1 MALRRILKDYQ
12 QGLFETSVGETTT
25 ALQAYPNHFYTT
37 DNGGFNYS
45 NSTTPLFDG
54 VTTFGV
60 DGEGNSTIQST
71 QFRQKNFRFGEFPA
85 FDRPGLGFSPEPFIK
100 KGLDLGG
107 EGSFLNTITEGFIRG
122 GAVLH
127 AERNLTDVA
136 RITQWG
142 LTAKGLAWNAK
153 QLGLQKSNPKISE
166 PGVGISVANQRT
178 WNLGVNT
185 LASIAA
191 SGTGLY
197 IKRHG
202 LFPTGNE
209 GYRDASKLFEDS
221 NNNRLWSLFEDHIFP
236 STQEAP
242 EGETGSWWSRAWE
255 TVSGFVDSLLGTDG
269 QALYSY
275 GGGPHSVYGI
285 GTTTIRKYAPYISE
299 ATERPHGPSGIAPTK
314 PKGKAKSRDS
324 QNPALGLKRGAIR
337 GKKEVKS
344 IKSGYIPVKDKTGNS
359 VYAVTKENL
368 LLNFDGG
375 ESTNYPP
382 LFQKYKDSQT
392 IERGEEEPIDILT
405 EETIFDIPNILRVG
419 DEEKV
424 FGFNAPNLFNLRG
437 IPLDTEGKSI
447 FAITKDSLK
456 YQIDND
462 ALSQLYNMSGPS
474 STGITGFE
482 PIFSKYKRLMDGG
495 GFLSFNLTGKV
506 NLEEEDLTIVG
517 DSYWPWQATTGFF
530 VSDKVIQRNPDNLI
544 IASKAAGTGYY
555 NPRFGGGLHQLLFDQ
570 GGNNSG
576 YSISVFDHENLD
588 DSFVEMRNSGINI
601 KTAIGNPNGGND
613 VEKYNPEDAQNLMD
627 SGVEDTKGRVLR
639 FFDNGTAGG
648 TPTVAKTIPLLIN
661 DFRMIRRGIETE
673 NAATEDNPVPT
684 PNINPTGISTAT
696 NYKAKTYGGTRTFNR
711 ESRVNTGH
719 PGKNIA
725 GKEGKNIYGVTT
737 SDYDLFDLDTVDQIN
752 ALDVFK
758 GDPKEEE
765 WMRDLVRLRI
775 EALDGDDPSKSTTML
790 FRAFLDSFSD
800 KYTGGWNSF
809 KYNGRAEEFFTYK
822 SFKRKLSFG
831 FKIAAQSR
839 HEMMPLYRKIN
850 YLASQT
856 APDYRGTRMRGS
868 ICRLTIGSMIQRTP
882 GFFTS
887 ISLKWNKQYP
897 WEISVNHLEKGP
909 DKDGAMVMPHILDVS
924 CQFQPI
930 HSFTPQ
936 KSVHKSPF
944 ILPSGTKRQQKWSLW
959 DAAENSTKAQV
970 NQNIRRWADNYE
982 PPEETETPTTKTK
995 KIKNNN
1001 QSGGNIPVGGTTLP
1015 TGTSDG
1021 RFINQA
1027 IIPNIG
1033 YSPGETIPSTQEQF
1047 QQMLL
1052 NQQKRNIG

>member
-1 MALRRILKDYQ
+1 MALRRILKDFQ
-12 QGLFETSVGETTT
+12 QGMFGTT
-25 ALQAYPNHFYTT
+25 AGESTSALQSYPNHFYTT

-54 VTTFGV
+54 TNTGEVTLDENGQPIPTT
-60 DGEGNSTIQST
+60 S
-71 QFRQKNFRFGEFPA
+71 QFRQKSFQFGKFPA

-107 EGSFLNTITEGFIRG
+107 EDSFLNTITEGFIRG

-127 AERNLTDVA
+127 TERNLTDVA
-136 RITQWG
+136 RIAKWG
-142 LTAKGLAWNAK
+142 ITPKGLAWNAK
-153 QLGLQKSNPKISE
+153 QLGLQKTNPKISE
-166 PGVGISVANQRT
+166 PGVGTSVANQRT

-185 LASIAA
+185 LASIA
-191 SGTGLY
+191 SVGTGLY
-197 IKRHG
+197 IKRDG
-202 LFPTGNE
+202 LFPVGNE
-209 GYRDASKLFEDS
+209 GYKDASKLFE
-221 NNNRLWSLFEDHIFP
+221 NNNSNRLWSLFEDHIFP

-255 TVSGFVDSLLGTDG
+255 TVSGFVDSIGGQEG

-275 GGGPHSVYGI
+275 GSGPHSVYGI

-299 ATERPHGPSGIAPTK
+299 ATERPHGPSGIAPSK

-324 QNPALGLKRGAIR
+324 QNPALGLKRGAIK

-344 IKSGYIPVKDKTGNS
+344 IKTGYIPVKDKIGNS

-368 LLNFDGG
+368 LLNLDGG

-382 LFQKYKDSQT
+382 LFQKYKESQT
-392 IERGEEEPIDILT
+392 IERGEEEPIDILA
-405 EETIFDIPNILRVG
+405 EETIFDVPNILRVG
-419 DEEKV
+419 DEDEV
-424 FGFNAPNLFNLRG
+424 YGFNAPLLFNIRG

-447 FAITKDSLK
+447 FSITKTSLG
-456 YQIDND
+456 YEVDND
-462 ALSQLYNMSGPS
+462 AVAQLYNMSGPS
-474 STGITGFE
+474 GTGITGFE
-482 PIFSKYKRLMDGG
+482 PIFSKYKRLMDAT
-495 GFLSFNLTGKV
+495 GFFAFNLTGKV
-506 NLEEEDLTIVG
+506 NQEAEDLSMIG
-517 DSYWPWQATTGFF
+517 DKYWPWKQNYSSTDTR
-530 VSDKVIQRNPDNLI
+530 VIQRNSDNLI
-544 IASKAAGTGYY
+544 IASTTAIPGYY
-555 NPRFGGGLHQLLFDQ
+555 KPKFGGGLHQLLYDT

-576 YSISVFDHENLD
+576 YGISVFSHENLD
-588 DSFVEMRNSGINI
+588 DSFDQMRESSNTLL
-601 KTAIGNPNGGND
+601 KTIIGNPNGTDN
-613 VEKYNPEDAQNLMD
+613 VEAYNPEDASNLMD
-627 SGVEDTKGRVLR
+627 SGIKDTKGRVLR

-648 TPTVAKTIPLLIN
+648 TSTSATTIPLLN
-661 DFRMIRRGIETE
+661 HDFRMVRRGFDISST
-673 NAATEDNPVPT
+673 NTS
-684 PNINPTGISTAT
+684 PTGVSTAT
-696 NYKAKTYGGTRTFNR
+696 NYKAKTYGGSRTFNR

-725 GKEGKNIYGVTT
+725 GKEGFNIYGSPT
-737 SDYDLFDLDTVDQIN
+737 SDYDLFDIDTVDQIN

-758 GDPKEEE
+758 GSPKEEE
-765 WMRDLVRLRI
+765 WMRDLIRLRI

-822 SFKRKLSFG
+822 SFKRKLSFS
-831 FKIAAQSR
+831 FKIAAQTR

-887 ISLKWNKQYP
+887 IGLKWNKQYP
-897 WEISVNHLEKGP
+897 WDISVNHLEKGP

-936 KSVHKSPF
+936 KSVHKAPF
-944 ILPSGTKRQQKWSLW
+944 ILPKGTKRQQKWSLRP
-959 DAAENSTKAQV
+959 AAENSTKAQV
-970 NQNIRRWADNYE
+970 KQNIRRWADNYE
-982 PPEETETPTTKTK
+982 PPKEEVLLTD
-995 KIKNNN
+995 KNNGKKEAYTGQINNGEQNSN
-1001 QSGGNIPVGGTTLP
+1001 QNSPLSNTAN
-1015 TGTSDG
+1015 
-1021 RFINQA
+1021 RYINQA
-1027 IIPNIG
+1027 IVPDLGYGEGEQIP
-1033 YSPGETIPSTQEQF
+1033 TTQQQF
-1047 QQMLL
+1047 SQMLL
-1052 NQQKRNIG
+1052 NQQKRNTG